1 MAQKRGVAL
10 SKTSAFKMHMFI
22 FLFFFDADR
31 TQQSKDDSVLTRS
44 NILCFFY
51 DVD

>member
-10 SKTSAFKMHMFI
+10 SKTSAFQ
-22 FLFFFDADR
+22 DARVYLSVLLWRDR